1 MAERFA
7 TRWHMYCQDKKL
19 FYGQIDPNI
28 LVEVLDKIDRWKT
41 ARSQKENKV
50 DSLAHER
57 ISFVDVGSGT
67 GAALMA
73 AGTCL
78 LMRKLL
84 KITITAMLDASLRPR
99 AINCLHIW
107 VQHLLTSPRK
117 LGIHWYKH
125 LLSHI
130 HSGQYLCR
138 HRTCPG
144 QRVTV
149 HGVEVSATP
158 GWNPSYIQIIFV
170 YQFTC

>member
-1 MAERFA
+1 
-7 TRWHMYCQDKKL
+7 MYCQDKKL

-99 AINCLHIW
+99 AINCLHI
-107 VQHLLTSPRK
+107 
-117 LGIHWYKH
+117 
-125 LLSHI
+125 
-130 HSGQYLCR
+130 
-138 HRTCPG
+138 
-144 QRVTV
+144 
-149 HGVEVSATP
+149 
-158 GWNPSYIQIIFV
+158 
-170 YQFTC
+170 